1 MQLREVA
8 KELENKLVFVHSPA
22 LRHRIIDV
30 VCPFVSRYFVPEYMW
45 LVEQFFGDEG
55 DSYSIFLS
63 STQGVAIQK
72 IRSEFAPDSQEI
84 GLSRPY
90 CYSICRYPIN
100 CVPCHPEMV
109 SVFDC
114 LGREILRNLDEYDDT
129 WLRRAAQQTVQSR

>member
-30 VCPFVSRYFVPEYMW
+30 ICPFVSRYFVPEYMW

-55 DSYSIFLS
+55 DSYSLFLS

-72 IRSEFAPDSQEI
+72 IRDEI
-84 GLSRPY
+84 GSESFDATRLHSY
-90 CYSICRYPIN
+90 AIFRYPVN
-100 CVPCHPEMV
+100 SLPCNPEMV
-109 SVFDC
+109 SVFDMT
-114 LGREILRNLDEYDDT
+114 GREVLRDNDEYDDT
-129 WLRRAAQQTVQSR
+129 WVRRAAQQTVQSL